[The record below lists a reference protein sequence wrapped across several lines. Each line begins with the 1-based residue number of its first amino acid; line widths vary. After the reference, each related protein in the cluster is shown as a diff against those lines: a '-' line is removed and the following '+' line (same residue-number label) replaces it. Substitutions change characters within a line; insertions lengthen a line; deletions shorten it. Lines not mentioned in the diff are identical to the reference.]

1 MAEDIKFKIETRN
14 LFKLQMRYAEVAEQ
28 FKAHAIKKI
37 NESVIAI
44 EQQAKQQSSISGLK
58 KINPNSKYKRTGNLS
73 NSITSTPYNPALG
86 YAKVSVGGGLVD
98 YAPYVEFG
106 TGKGFGIPTYRY
118 GLTKNRIMSFAEQF
132 RRGNSK
138 NNMPYRPYLFNS
150 FDKQYSALFRSLNN
164 FKK

>member
-1 MAEDIKFKIETRN
+1 MAEEIKFTIEARN

-28 FKAHAIKKI
+28 FKAYAIKRI
-37 NESVIAI
+37 NESVLAI
-44 EQQAKQQSSISGLK
+44 EAQAKQQSSISGLK
-58 KINPNSKYKRTGNLS
+58 RLNPNSKYKRTGNLS
-73 NSITSTPYNPALG
+73 NSITSTPYNSNTG
-86 YAKVSVGGGLVD
+86 YAKVSVGGGSVN

-106 TGKGFGIPTYRY
+106 TGRGFGIPTYKY
-118 GLTKNRIMSFAEQF
+118 GLTQNRLMSFAGQF
-132 RRGNSK
+132 KTGGSK